1 MIEIKKPANWK
12 TAAEAREI
20 NKQTEEELFEKILI
34 RIMDEITETVKT
46 SNHSIFI
53 DVTPYSVSFVTEL
66 HKLLVREGG
75 YKVKVSYYTEY
86 GNEDVMEISW

>member
-1 MIEIKKPANWK
+1 MEIKKPANWK

-46 SNHSIFI
+46 PNHAIFI
-53 DVTPYSVSFVTEL
+53 DVTPYSVSFVKEL
-66 HKLLVREGG
+66 HKLLAQEGG
-75 YKVKVSYYTEY
+75 YKVKVSHYTAGY
-86 GNEDVMEISW
+86 GDEDVMEISW